1 MLATL
6 TLAVVRRGSEN
17 VDLESL
23 SQNSY
28 LEIIPLSERIESIKR
43 LFVTGQIDYNYAMDK
58 LVTLG
63 ILEDTADN
71 FLHTNLE
78 PLEE

>member
-1 MLATL
+1 
-6 TLAVVRRGSEN
+6 LAVVRRGSEN